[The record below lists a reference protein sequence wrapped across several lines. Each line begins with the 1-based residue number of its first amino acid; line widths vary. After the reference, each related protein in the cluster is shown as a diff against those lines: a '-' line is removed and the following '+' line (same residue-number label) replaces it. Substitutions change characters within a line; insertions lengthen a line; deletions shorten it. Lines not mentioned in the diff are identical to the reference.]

1 MNFKLENQ
9 SVNVVWVAP
18 VSPDLFVPTWF
29 EKFELIRE
37 EDLKAAKVTTQE
49 SGITVDF
56 GWLEIKATPH
66 RVIFKLA
73 RAGLEPSFLD
83 LISSTISLLV
93 TTPTYAFGIN
103 TNYYYSFDTRE
114 NYDKLGDF
122 IVPKDIWKEENK
134 SKILKDDPTYHF
146 GIRKLVME
154 IADVNSADNCIYD
167 ENINLT
173 LTPRLN
179 FEDVKYGLMAGFNHD
194 YKVTKEKN
202 QIEFTKLFV
211 SILEKAF
218 DNAVKNDVK
227 TLESLFTRI
236 LS

>member
-9 SVNVVWVAP
+9 SVNIVWVAP
-18 VSPDLFVPTWF
+18 VSPDLFVPMWF
-29 EKFELIRE
+29 QKFDLIRD
-37 EDLKAAKVTTQE
+37 EDLKTAKVTTLD

-73 RAGLEPSFLD
+73 RAGLEPSYLD
-83 LISSTISLLV
+83 LISSTLSLLD

-114 NYDKLGDF
+114 NYDKLGD
-122 IVPKDIWKEENK
+122 ILVPKDIWKEENK
-134 SKILKDDPTYHF
+134 SKILKEDPDYHF

-154 IADVNSADNCIYD
+154 IADVNQKHSYIYD

-194 YKVTKEKN
+194 YKVTKEEH
-202 QIEFTKLFV
+202 QLEFTKLFP
-211 SILEKAF
+211 SIIEKGF
-218 DNAVKNDVK
+218 ENAIKNDFR